1 MTSFMLKGSAC
12 GVCVVLGGDRA
23 SDSRGGSGAGPEA
36 RDRGGGEWRCH
47 ARRGWWCAGVLKF
60 TAVVWSQ
67 VGLIDAHAGGVGCV
81 GAALEDGDNVSQ
93 ASSSNNVMV
102 DGQERWSHAARLSC

>member
-1 MTSFMLKGSAC
+1 M
-12 GVCVVLGGDRA
+12 CVVVGGDWA

-36 RDRGGGEWRCH
+36 RDRGGGEWRGH
-47 ARRGWWCAGVLKF
+47 AGADGGVLKA

-81 GAALEDGDNVSQ
+81 GAALEDGDNVSKALVQ
-93 ASSSNNVMV
+93 QR
-102 DGQERWSHAARLSC
+102 DGG